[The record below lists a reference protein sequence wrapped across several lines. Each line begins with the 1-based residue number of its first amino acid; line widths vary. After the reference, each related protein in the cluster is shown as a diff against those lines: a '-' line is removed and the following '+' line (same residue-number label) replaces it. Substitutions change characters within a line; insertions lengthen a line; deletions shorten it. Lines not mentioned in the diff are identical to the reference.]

1 MSNKG
6 MYEVRLALTGQS
18 QLKWYAFDTAREAVK
33 FALKAMH
40 EEGFTVSGKTFEEKF
55 EELEWIGKGRVHCNV

>member
-1 MSNKG
+1 
-6 MYEVRLALTGQS
+6 
-18 QLKWYAFDTAREAVK
+18 VK

-40 EEGFTVSGKTFEEKF
+40 EEGLTVSGKSFEEKF

>member
-1 MSNKG
+1 MSNKE

-18 QLKWYAFDTAREAVK
+18 QLKWYAFDTAKEAVK

-55 EELEWIGKGRVHCNV
+55 EELEWIGKGRVHCNA